1 MPISTT
7 TTSTLF
13 SEHNTVAWENISKM
27 QSTGKSKLEEG
38 DFVKWIT
45 CNGNNYKNT
54 ISPLFSIF
62 SELTGKKLQIVK
74 LYGTP
79 YEHLC
84 MVQLAGDPENK
95 QLYNVALCELYPYP
109 KTQFSINKKLVAK
122 INNIARDLR
131 LIDGNFS
138 EIINS
143 IVDKYLLKPLL
154 KSEFEEIKATI
165 KPIVSSLKKLEDDE
179 SDYILE
185 ELREI
190 FLALSKD
197 VVPDPQERKKR
208 EMEELRKKVLKDPF

>member
-1 MPISTT
+1 MPTFTT

-13 SEHNTVAWENISKM
+13 SEHNTVAWGNISKM

-45 CNGNNYKNT
+45 YNENNYKNT

-84 MVQLAGDPENK
+84 MVQLAGDSENK

-131 LIDGNFS
+131 LIDDNAS
-138 EIINS
+138 EIVRS

-165 KPIVSSLKKLEDDE
+165 KPIVYSLKKLEDDE

-197 VVPDPQERKKR
+197 VVPDPQKKKKS

>member
-1 MPISTT
+1 MPTFTT

-13 SEHNTVAWENISKM
+13 SEHNTVAWGNISKM

-45 CNGNNYKNT
+45 YNENNYKNT

-84 MVQLAGDPENK
+84 MVQLAGDPENN
-95 QLYNVALCELYPYP
+95 LYNVALCELYPYP

-122 INNIARDLR
+122 INNISRDLR

-138 EIINS
+138 EIISS

-165 KPIVSSLKKLEDDE
+165 KPIVYSLKKLEDDE

-185 ELREI
+185 ELREM

-197 VVPDPQERKKR
+197 VVPDPQEKKKR

>member
-1 MPISTT
+1 MPTFTT

-13 SEHNTVAWENISKM
+13 SEHNTVAWGNISKM

-45 CNGNNYKNT
+45 YNENNYKNT

-95 QLYNVALCELYPYP
+95 LYNVALCELYPYP

-122 INNIARDLR
+122 INNISRDLR

-138 EIINS
+138 EIMSS

-197 VVPDPQERKKR
+197 VVPDPQKKKKS

>member
-1 MPISTT
+1 MPTFTT

-13 SEHNTVAWENISKM
+13 SEHNTVAWENIPKM

-45 CNGNNYKNT
+45 CNENNYKNT

-74 LYGTP
+74 LYDTP

-84 MVQLAGDPENK
+84 MVRLAGDPENK
-95 QLYNVALCELYPYP
+95 LYNVALCELYPYP
-109 KTQFSINKKLVAK
+109 KTQFSINKKLVVK

-138 EIINS
+138 EIVRS

-154 KSEFEEIKATI
+154 KSEFEEIKVTI
-165 KPIVSSLKKLEDDE
+165 KPIVYSLKKLEDDE

-185 ELREI
+185 ELREM

>member
-1 MPISTT
+1 MPTFTT

-13 SEHNTVAWENISKM
+13 SEHNTVAWENISKI

-45 CNGNNYKNT
+45 YNENNYKNT

-95 QLYNVALCELYPYP
+95 LYNVALCELYPYS

-131 LIDGNFS
+131 LIDDNFS
-138 EIINS
+138 EIVRS

-154 KSEFEEIKATI
+154 KSEFEEIKVTI
-165 KPIVSSLKKLEDDE
+165 KPIVYSLKKLEDDE

-185 ELREI
+185 ELREM

-197 VVPDPQERKKR
+197 VVPDPQEKKKR

>member
-1 MPISTT
+1 MPTFTT

-13 SEHNTVAWENISKM
+13 SEHNTVAWENIPKM

-45 CNGNNYKNT
+45 CNENNYKNT

-62 SELTGKKLQIVK
+62 SKLTGKKLQIVK

-84 MVQLAGDPENK
+84 MVRLADDLENK

-122 INNIARDLR
+122 INNISRDLR

-138 EIINS
+138 EIISS

-165 KPIVSSLKKLEDDE
+165 KPIVSSLKKIEDDE

-185 ELREI
+185 ELREM

-197 VVPDPQERKKR
+197 VVPDPQEKKKR

>member
-13 SEHNTVAWENISKM
+13 SEHNTVAWENISKI

-45 CNGNNYKNT
+45 YNENNYKNT

-84 MVQLAGDPENK
+84 MVQLAGDPENR
-95 QLYNVALCELYPYP
+95 LYNVALCELYPYP

-138 EIINS
+138 EIVRS

-208 EMEELRKKVLKDPF
+208 EMEELRKKVLKVPF